1 MSTCDQELIV
11 VVPLCLWHKS
21 RSRRQDKLV
30 VQKAQLYSTLEQSL
44 ATKSLAMAAYIFF
57 FLKRRWQHIGLL
69 APSPF

>member
-44 ATKSLAMAAYIFF
+44 ATKSLAMVAYIFV
-57 FLKRRWQHIGLL
+57 LKRRWQHIGLL